1 MFEGLATYGTRKFD
15 DIMVNKNKKNKDFI
29 IGLFVVIMF
38 GYLAT
43 NAIMV
48 YQNYKNYKSKIE
60 IVATMISGTDES
72 NMDTA
77 IKVLKEK
84 NLESPEQ
91 GYEILN
97 KYGYLEY
104 NNNILFNTFRRQS
117 IFSAAITFIIF
128 FALMLVLYLW
138 QNTVRKNEVSV
149 LSKVE
154 QNLIRF
160 RENNMKVLEVGEGTD
175 EQQKIVYELESLG
188 SQLQLLREEA
198 RQEKEG
204 TKELVADISHQ
215 LKTPL
220 ASLKLYNTLLIEEE
234 LDDEDRIE
242 FLKTNEMSIN
252 KLHNLIDS
260 LVNISRL
267 EASMINI
274 KIENKSIKQT
284 LIKAIN
290 STVPKANQK
299 NININIED
307 FEDIEIPHD
316 TKWTEESIFNVL
328 ENAVKYSSENKDIN
342 VQVSET
348 INFIRI
354 DIKDNGIGIDK
365 SEYNN
370 IFKRFYRSEKVDDI
384 EGSGIGLYLSRKI
397 LEKQGGNIIVSSQK
411 EQGSKFSLFLTKV

>member
-1 MFEGLATYGTRKFD
+1 MSK
-15 DIMVNKNKKNKDFI
+15 MNKKLPALFLALVLVLGMTACGGKATDGTTGSTDNTVTAEEEDHKTQNTKVDPNSPITEEMLRNHAVAPAEDFTYDVEDDGI
-29 IGLFVVIMF
+29 KIRSYTGSDTVVVIPEE
-38 GYLAT
+38 
-43 NAIMV
+43 
-48 YQNYKNYKSKIE
+48 IE
-60 IVATMISGTDES
+60 GKPVTGFYDYVFANDNPVRAVLIPES
-72 NMDTA
+72 V
-77 IKVLKEK
+77 K
-84 NLESPEQ
+84 
-91 GYEILN
+91 
-97 KYGYLEY
+97 
-104 NNNILFNTFRRQS
+104 
-117 IFSAAITFIIF
+117 
-128 FALMLVLYLW
+128 
-138 QNTVRKNEVSV
+138 
-149 LSKVE
+149 
-154 QNLIRF
+154 
-160 RENNMKVLEVGEGTD
+160 
-175 EQQKIVYELESLG
+175 ELE
-188 SQLQLLREEA
+188 QVF
-198 RQEKEG
+198 
-204 TKELVADISHQ
+204 T
-215 LKTPL
+215 
-220 ASLKLYNTLLIEEE
+220 
-234 LDDEDRIE
+234 
-242 FLKTNEMSIN
+242 
-252 KLHNLIDS
+252 
-260 LVNISRL
+260 
-267 EASMINI
+267 NI

>member
-1 MFEGLATYGTRKFD
+1 MYNRLLKVNSDIENIINNKYIAQEEFKEEGVFNRIYTDL
-15 DIMVNKNKKNKDFI
+15 NKLSRSLN
-29 IGLFVVIMF
+29 L
-38 GYLAT
+38 
-43 NAIMV
+43 
-48 YQNYKNYKSKIE
+48 KI
-60 IVATMISGTDES
+60 SSLD
-72 NMDTA
+72 
-77 IKVLKEK
+77 KEK
-84 NLESPEQ
+84 ES
-91 GYEILN
+91 I
-97 KYGYLEY
+97 
-104 NNNILFNTFRRQS
+104 
-117 IFSAAITFIIF
+117 
-128 FALMLVLYLW
+128 
-138 QNTVRKNEVSV
+138 
-149 LSKVE
+149 
-154 QNLIRF
+154 
-160 RENNMKVLEVGEGTD
+160 
-175 EQQKIVYELESLG
+175 
-188 SQLQLLREEA
+188 
-198 RQEKEG
+198 
-204 TKELVADISHQ
+204 KELVTDISHQ

-220 ASLKLYNTLLIEEE
+220 ASLLIEEE

-384 EGSGIGLYLSRKI
+384 EGIGLYLSRKI

>member
-1 MFEGLATYGTRKFD
+1 MNFLHDKHSRYYCIFIVTLVLLLFLMGIAVIDTQTAATKEMFLTHNNAIATSLLEEGISKEVIATALMNTEAGTTGNKFLAEIGLSNSTDIENLPYVSAVKNTILTSLFVMLFLWTLLLFLGTMLFLYRRERLYRESENIIKDYIDGNYTVHLPQSNEGTIYQLLSSVDQLAT
-15 DIMVNKNKKNKDFI
+15 MLQAKN
-29 IGLFVVIMF
+29 
-38 GYLAT
+38 
-43 NAIMV
+43 
-48 YQNYKNYKSKIE
+48 
-60 IVATMISGTDES
+60 
-72 NMDTA
+72 DT
-77 IKVLKEK
+77 
-84 NLESPEQ
+84 EQ
-91 GYEILN
+91 
-97 KYGYLEY
+97 K
-104 NNNILFNTFRRQS
+104 
-117 IFSAAITFIIF
+117 
-128 FALMLVLYLW
+128 
-138 QNTVRKNEVSV
+138 
-149 LSKVE
+149 
-154 QNLIRF
+154 
-160 RENNMKVLEVGEGTD
+160 
-175 EQQKIVYELESLG
+175 
-188 SQLQLLREEA
+188 
-198 RQEKEG
+198 
-204 TKELVADISHQ
+204 TKEFLKNTISDISHQ

>member
-1 MFEGLATYGTRKFD
+1 MNDFKCIGPNCIDTCCAGWDINIDKNTFKKYENGKGNLKELINGKYLKNSESGDSFNYGFMKITKDNKCPFLNDNLLCEIHGKCGEESLSITCRRYPRVFNIID
-15 DIMVNKNKKNKDFI
+15 DIYEKS
-29 IGLFVVIMF
+29 GLPSCEEIC
-38 GYLAT
+38 
-43 NAIMV
+43 
-48 YQNYKNYKSKIE
+48 SK
-60 IVATMISGTDES
+60 AFL
-72 NMDTA
+72 N
-77 IKVLKEK
+77 KEK
-84 NLESPEQ
+84 ME
-91 GYEILN
+91 
-97 KYGYLEY
+97 
-104 NNNILFNTFRRQS
+104 
-117 IFSAAITFIIF
+117 FI
-128 FALMLVLYLW
+128 
-138 QNTVRKNEVSV
+138 E
-149 LSKVE
+149 
-154 QNLIRF
+154 
-160 RENNMKVLEVGEGTD
+160 
-175 EQQKIVYELESLG
+175 
-188 SQLQLLREEA
+188 
-198 RQEKEG
+198 
-204 TKELVADISHQ
+204 
-215 LKTPL
+215 
-220 ASLKLYNTLLIEEE
+220 IEEE

>member
-1 MFEGLATYGTRKFD
+1 MLESIKS
-15 DIMVNKNKKNKDFI
+15 NSFI
-29 IGLFVVIMF
+29 RRVILGSIVILLMLIASWGVF
-38 GYLAT
+38 
-43 NAIMV
+43 
-48 YQNYKNYKSKIE
+48 QNYKLEKIYADKAEVYKQVVGALASKYPN
-60 IVATMISGTDES
+60 DEANILNS
-72 NMDTA
+72 IFNDDE
-77 IKVLKEK
+77 KYKEYGE
-84 NLESPEQ
+84 N
-91 GYEILN
+91 ILN
-97 KYGYLEY
+97 KYGYTNEIIESFASDRYVNEYMAGNVIFITIVFLVSCIAICIICIYVFKYLYKISTALGNYIDGNFEHKDEFSKEGIVNIIDNQLAILGKNISNTYDKLE
-104 NNNILFNTFRRQS
+104 N
-117 IFSAAITFIIF
+117 
-128 FALMLVLYLW
+128 
-138 QNTVRKNEVSV
+138 
-149 LSKVE
+149 
-154 QNLIRF
+154 
-160 RENNMKVLEVGEGTD
+160 
-175 EQQKIVYELESLG
+175 
-188 SQLQLLREEA
+188 
-198 RQEKEG
+198 EKEDS
-204 TKELVADISHQ
+204 KALVTDISHQ

-299 NININIED
+299 NININKED